1 MMSTVHERLN
11 KEYLKLPGVCDY
23 VQFTKGA
30 PGEVLNLCTH
40 YLDENS
46 VIKPLTD
53 DKRELIQSHIRR
65 MANNALRVLAC
76 AKREYEKPPTDFSPE
91 ALEHDLIFV
100 GITGM
105 IDPVRPEVVDA
116 IKECHSAGIRPV
128 MITGDH
134 IDTAVAI
141 AKQLGIVE
149 DASQAITGAQLNEI
163 SEAEF
168 NGGAVE
174 NTPYMHAYS
183 LNIRFVS

>member
-1 MMSTVHERLN
+1 MYPRIGEAPFDSVRKMMSTVHERLN

-76 AKREYEKPPTDFSPE
+76 AKREYENRLRT
-91 ALEHDLIFV
+91 
-100 GITGM
+100 
-105 IDPVRPEVVDA
+105 
-116 IKECHSAGIRPV
+116 SAGS
-128 MITGDH
+128 TG
-134 IDTAVAI
+134 T
-141 AKQLGIVE
+141 
-149 DASQAITGAQLNEI
+149 
-163 SEAEF
+163 
-168 NGGAVE
+168 
-174 NTPYMHAYS
+174 
-183 LNIRFVS
+183 

>member
-1 MMSTVHERLN
+1 MRLRSV
-11 KEYLKLPGVCDY
+11 Y
-23 VQFTKGA
+23 QRR

-100 GITGM
+100 AL
-105 IDPVRPEVVDA
+105 PA
-116 IKECHSAGIRPV
+116 
-128 MITGDH
+128 
-134 IDTAVAI
+134 
-141 AKQLGIVE
+141 
-149 DASQAITGAQLNEI
+149 
-163 SEAEF
+163 
-168 NGGAVE
+168 
-174 NTPYMHAYS
+174 
-183 LNIRFVS
+183 